1 MATFYTGV
9 DKQRYDAGE
18 KFLPMNKF
26 LASYTTPKTNLETG
40 VTTSYGIPNTNAFI
54 NSGGGGGALQAG
66 DINFNDFNRLTT
78 ENYMRKQPTPFV
90 DATYDQKIQD
100 KFFGMPTWEQGV
112 TGADAGEYLA
122 AGQDIPLDMTYAG
135 KMKEGWQNTK
145 EGIAAMMG
153 KIPSISNFLNKF
165 GVQNFESLP
174 PLDQA
179 FIKQSSGY
187 RGPTVFGENTS
198 GLNVDPFGLNVES
211 LTGNYAE
218 AVRDDVD
225 KLGGHLTQS
234 AEKRGLTFDPV
245 QGALV
250 DAEGNVIEEDD
261 YNAAMLDF
269 MDMNKMNL
277 TRFDFRTQQIE
288 KQKQNEIIHQKN
300 EEKRKADLAR
310 VQNKVNQEE
319 AMINELASEKD
330 VKDSGGNVIA
340 STVNPNVD
348 STYSGGTHNPHTD
361 TGWSGSSQKS
371 SSTKGSSY
379 DRGDHGGHGH
389 HWADGGRVGLRYG
402 GLLSIL

>member
-18 KFLPMNKF
+18 KFLPMNQF
-26 LASYTTPKTNLETG
+26 LLNYTAPTTNTEEE
-40 VTTSYGIPNTNAFI
+40 VTESFGIPAAYNTNA
-54 NSGGGGGALQAG
+54 GGGGALQAG
-66 DINFNDFNRLTT
+66 DISFDDFNRITT
-78 ENYMRKQPTPFV
+78 ENYMRKQPTPLV
-90 DATYDQKIQD
+90 DATYNQKIQD